1 MTPKK
6 KAKQLFEQ
14 MFNVSDKLNKYP
26 MCFDTAKACAL
37 ICVSE
42 ILKTIEVKNNTNSEI
57 LNRVYWINVAQ
68 EIRNI

>member
-68 EIRNI
+68 EIRNM